1 MVLQETLAMEY
12 RMHCGGTEKSPQSA
26 TELPKDTLY
35 SKLLLGIMQKAY
47 RRDIFLS
54 IQSLFIFF
62 FFTNLY

>member
-35 SKLLLGIMQKAY
+35 SKLLLGIMLKA
-47 RRDIFLS
+47 IEE
-54 IQSLFIFF
+54 
-62 FFTNLY
+62 